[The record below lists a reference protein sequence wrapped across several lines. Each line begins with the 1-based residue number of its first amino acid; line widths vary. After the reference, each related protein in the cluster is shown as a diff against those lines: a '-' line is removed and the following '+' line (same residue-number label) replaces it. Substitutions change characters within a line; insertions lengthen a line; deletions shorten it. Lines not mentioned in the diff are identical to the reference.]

1 MSNISINSKNFNRYT
16 KRLQKNAEK
25 YGLKI
30 TLSQAQELFSETL
43 GAANYFEMQR
53 TLEKESILP
62 FSSLNES
69 LLVEGETL
77 PLTRPPHEWEDG
89 TVLYRTLDGNLI
101 PYTPLETV
109 QKSRE
114 AIFIQKYKEIIEN
127 EPAIYKSS
135 IYVDY
140 GNMIIDI
147 VGHNEEEA
155 HSIYFGSEIIEKL
168 DHFKTI
174 GIPVETS
181 EKLVKLFNEY
191 NPVEKYAGLLFGSNV
206 RNLMMGTSKHKDIV
220 YFKNKLF
227 SYQRKID
234 GKIYS
239 KRYMVVTD
247 KGFKSVVQKLHP
259 SGDYCI
265 MRSDNYPGFDEDSK
279 DIALNQIKKNDSIVI
294 EYYYEADAR
303 PPKCLLARFW
313 TSIDGVIQEYQP
325 ADYKL
330 NQLIS

>member
-1 MSNISINSKNFNRYT
+1 
-16 KRLQKNAEK
+16 
-25 YGLKI
+25 
-30 TLSQAQELFSETL
+30 
-43 GAANYFEMQR
+43 
-53 TLEKESILP
+53 
-62 FSSLNES
+62 
-69 LLVEGETL
+69 
-77 PLTRPPHEWEDG
+77 
-89 TVLYRTLDGNLI
+89 
-101 PYTPLETV
+101 
-109 QKSRE
+109 
-114 AIFIQKYKEIIEN
+114 
-127 EPAIYKSS
+127 
-135 IYVDY
+135 
-140 GNMIIDI
+140 MIIDI
-147 VGHNEEEA
+147 MGHNEEEG

-206 RNLMMGTSKHKDIV
+206 RKLMMGTSTHKDIV

-227 SYQRKID
+227 SHQRKID

-279 DIALNQIKKNDSIVI
+279 DIALDQIKKNDSIVI
-294 EYYYEADAR
+294 EYYYESDER
-303 PPKCLLARFW
+303 PPKCLLSRFW
-313 TSIDGVIQEYQP
+313 TSIDGVIQEYKP
-325 ADYKL
+325 EDYKL
-330 NQLIS
+330 DLHS

>member
-43 GAANYFEMQR
+43 GAANYFEMQ
-53 TLEKESILP
+53 TILEKESTLP
-62 FSSLNES
+62 ISSLNEP
-69 LLVEGETL
+69 LLVADKML
-77 PLTRPPHEWEDG
+77 PLTRPPHDWADG

-101 PYTPLETV
+101 PYTPLETI
-109 QKSRE
+109 QNSRE
-114 AIFIQKYKEIIEN
+114 AVFIQKYKEIIDN

-147 VGHNEEEA
+147 MGHNAEEG

-206 RNLMMGTSKHKDIV
+206 RKLMMGTSKHKDIV

-227 SYQRKID
+227 SHQRKID

-247 KGFKSVVQKLHP
+247 KGFKAIVQKLHP

-265 MRSDNYPGFDEDSK
+265 MRSDSYPGFDEDSK
-279 DIALNQIKKNDSIVI
+279 DIALDQIKKNDSIVI
-294 EYYYEADAR
+294 EYYYETDER
-303 PPKCLLARFW
+303 PPKCLMARFW
-313 TSIDGVIQEYQP
+313 TSIDGVIQEYKP
-325 ADYKL
+325 EDYKL
-330 NQLIS
+330 DLHS

>member
-25 YGLKI
+25 YGLKM

-43 GAANYFEMQR
+43 GASNYFEMQ
-53 TLEKESILP
+53 TILEKESTLSV
-62 FSSLNES
+62 SSFETS
-69 LLVEGETL
+69 LSVVGGML

-89 TVLYRTLDGNLI
+89 TVLYRTLDGKLI

-109 QKSRE
+109 QNSRE
-114 AIFIQKYKEIIEN
+114 AVFIQKYKEIINN

-135 IYVDY
+135 IYVDF

-147 VGHNEEEA
+147 TGHNSEDCY
-155 HSIYFGSEIIEKL
+155 SIYFGSEHIEKL
-168 DHFKTI
+168 DDFKRI
-174 GIPVETS
+174 GMPVETS

-206 RNLMMGTSKHKDIV
+206 RKLMMETSNNKDIV

-227 SYQRKID
+227 SHQKMID

-247 KGFKSVVQKLHP
+247 KGFKAIVQKLHS
-259 SGDYCI
+259 SGKYCI
-265 MRSDNYPGFDEDSK
+265 MRSDSYPGFDENEK
-279 DIALNQIKKNDSIVI
+279 DVALNQIKHNDSIVI
-294 EYYYEADAR
+294 EYYYEADVF
-303 PPKCLLARFW
+303 PPKSLLSRFW
-313 TSIDGVIQEYQP
+313 TSIDGVLQEYTP

-330 NQLIS
+330 DLRS

>member
-1 MSNISINSKNFNRYT
+1 MSNIVINEENFGRYA
-16 KRLQKNAEK
+16 KRLQKNSEK
-25 YGLKI
+25 YGIK
-30 TLSQAQELFSETL
+30 LSLSEAQELFSVTL
-43 GAANYFEMQR
+43 GAANLFEMQ
-53 TLEKESILP
+53 TILGQPSI
-62 FSSLNES
+62 
-69 LLVEGETL
+69 
-77 PLTRPPHEWEDG
+77 
-89 TVLYRTLDGNLI
+89 
-101 PYTPLETV
+101 
-109 QKSRE
+109 SRE
-114 AIFIQKYKEIIEN
+114 EDFISKYKEIIDN

-147 VGHNEEEA
+147 TGHNAEEA
-155 HSIYFGSEIIEKL
+155 YSIYFGSEIIEKL

-206 RNLMMGTSKHKDIV
+206 RKLMLGTSKHKDIV

-227 SYQRKID
+227 SHQRKID

-279 DIALNQIKKNDSIVI
+279 DIALDQIKKNDSIVI
-294 EYYYEADAR
+294 EYYYESDER

-313 TSIDGVIQEYQP
+313 TSIDGVIQEYKP
-325 ADYKL
+325 EDYTL
-330 NQLIS
+330 NLRS

>member
-1 MSNISINSKNFNRYT
+1 MSNIVINEENFGRYA
-16 KRLQKNAEK
+16 KRLQKNSEK
-25 YGLKI
+25 YGIK
-30 TLSQAQELFSETL
+30 LSLSEAQELFSVTL
-43 GAANYFEMQR
+43 GAANLFEMQ
-53 TLEKESILP
+53 TILGQPSI
-62 FSSLNES
+62 
-69 LLVEGETL
+69 
-77 PLTRPPHEWEDG
+77 
-89 TVLYRTLDGNLI
+89 
-101 PYTPLETV
+101 
-109 QKSRE
+109 SRE
-114 AIFIQKYKEIIEN
+114 EDFISKYKEIIDN

-147 VGHNEEEA
+147 TGHNAEEA
-155 HSIYFGSEIIEKL
+155 YSIYFGSEIIEKL

-206 RNLMMGTSKHKDIV
+206 RKLMLGTSKHKNIV

-227 SYQRKID
+227 SHQRKID

-279 DIALNQIKKNDSIVI
+279 DIALDQIKKNDSIVI
-294 EYYYEADAR
+294 EYYYESDER

-313 TSIDGVIQEYQP
+313 TSIDGVIQEYKP
-325 ADYKL
+325 EDYTL
-330 NQLIS
+330 NLRS